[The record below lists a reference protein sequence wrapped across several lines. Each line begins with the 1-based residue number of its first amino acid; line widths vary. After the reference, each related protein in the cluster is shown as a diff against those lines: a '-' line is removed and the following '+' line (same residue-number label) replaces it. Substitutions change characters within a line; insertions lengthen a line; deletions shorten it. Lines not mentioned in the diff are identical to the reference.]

1 MASDQRRT
9 IVVVETTEAPSTAGG
24 DVPAAEAVGIY
35 KQFGSTLALR
45 GVSVAVRSGR
55 CLGLVGRNGAGKST
69 LVSIL
74 SGIYGQDKG
83 QVLFDGQP
91 APVLGDVEA
100 WRQRISTV
108 YQHSMVVPTLTVAE
122 NVFLN
127 AQPGRSGLVDWRTMR
142 AETKRVLGE
151 WGFDNVDA
159 NAPCSTLTVEQRQL
173 VEIARALAA
182 GRRCLLLD
190 EPTSALERAE
200 IRRLF
205 DRVRA
210 LVASGVAVLYISH
223 HLEEVFDVCDDVAVL
238 RDGELVMA
246 RPTAGLSKDELVAAM
261 VGPDAAAIAGLERPG
276 ATDNGQKAGSGPPRP
291 CLVVEH
297 LSAASARGAVHDVS
311 LEVRHGE
318 RVGVAGLLGAGVATL
333 ARAIAG
339 SEAWVSGKI
348 EVDGVPLVPM
358 RPYKTLKAGVGY
370 VPEDRRAEG
379 FVRLL
384 GVGENVTMTIVDKL
398 ADLLGIVIPGRR
410 AAAARPLVK
419 RLSIVSAGLA
429 QPVGELSG
437 GNQQKVTV
445 ARAVAAAPKLVV
457 AMTPTRGVDV
467 ASKAVLLEAL
477 SSLARDGGTAV
488 LVATDDL
495 DDLVICDRVVVL
507 RGGEVVAE
515 FNDPP
520 FDREELIAA
529 IEGLVPSGSVTA

>member
-1 MASDQRRT
+1 MAES
-9 IVVVETTEAPSTAGG
+9 TEAPSMAGG
-24 DVPAAEAVGIY
+24 DVPAAEAIGIY

-83 QVLFDGQP
+83 QVRFDGQP
-91 APVLGDVEA
+91 APVLGDVDA
-100 WRQRISTV
+100 WRQKISTV
-108 YQHSMVVPTLTVAE
+108 FQHSMVVPTLTVAE

-127 AQPGRSGLVDWRTMR
+127 AQPGRSGLVDWKTMR
-142 AETKRVLGE
+142 AETKRVLAE
-151 WGFDNVDA
+151 WGFNNVDA
-159 NAPCSTLTVEQRQL
+159 NAPCATLSVEQRQL

-205 DRVRA
+205 DRIRA
-210 LVASGVAVLYISH
+210 VVANGVAVLYISH

-246 RPTAGLSKDELVAAM
+246 RPTAGLSKDDLVAAM

-276 ATDNGQKAGSGPPRP
+276 ASDKGQKAGSDAARP

-297 LSAASARGAVHDVS
+297 LSVVSPRGAVRDVS

-339 SEAWVSGKI
+339 SETWGSGKI
-348 EVDGVPLVPM
+348 EVEGAPLVPM
-358 RPYKTLKAGVGY
+358 RPDKALKAGVGY

-398 ADLLGIVIPGRR
+398 ADRLGIVIPGRR
-410 AAAARPLVK
+410 SAAARPLVK
-419 RLSIVSAGLA
+419 RLSIVSAGLS

-445 ARAVAAAPKLVV
+445 ARAVATAPKLVV

-515 FNDPP
+515 FTDPP

-529 IEGLVPSGSVTA
+529 IEGLVSSGSVTA

>member
-1 MASDQRRT
+1 M
-9 IVVVETTEAPSTAGG
+9 VESTEAAPMAAQ
-24 DVPAAEAVGIY
+24 DAPAAEAVGIY
-35 KQFGSTLALR
+35 KQFGSTVALR

-74 SGIYGQDKG
+74 SGIYAPDKG
-83 QVLFDGQP
+83 HVRFQGQP

-108 YQHSMVVPTLTVAE
+108 FQHSMVVAKLTVAE

-127 AQPGRSGLVDWRTMR
+127 AQPGRWGLVDWKTMR
-142 AETKRVLGE
+142 TEAKRVLGE
-151 WGFDNVDA
+151 WGFDSVDA
-159 NAPCSTLTVEQRQL
+159 NALCSSLTVEQRQL

-223 HLEEVFDVCDDVAVL
+223 HLEEVFEVCDDVAVL

-246 RPTAGLSKDELVAAM
+246 RPTAGLSKDELVGAM
-261 VGPDAAAIAGLERPG
+261 VGPDAAAIAGTEHPG
-276 ATDNGQKAGSGPPRP
+276 AADVGNRSGSEQRDRT
-291 CLVVEH
+291 CLVVER
-297 LSAASARGAVHDVS
+297 LSAVSPRGAVRDVS

-339 SEAWVSGKI
+339 SEAWLSGRI
-348 EVDGVPLVPM
+348 IVDGTPLVPM
-358 RPYKTLKAGVGY
+358 RPHKALEAGVGY

-384 GVGENVTMTIVDKL
+384 GVGENTTMTIVDKL
-398 ADLLGIVIPGRR
+398 ANRLGAVMPSRR
-410 AAAARPLVK
+410 SAAAAPLVK
-419 RLSIVSAGLA
+419 RLSVVSAGLS

-445 ARAVAAAPKLVV
+445 ARAMATTPKLVV

-477 SSLARDGGTAV
+477 SSLATDEGTAV

-495 DDLVICDRVVVL
+495 DDLVFCDRVVVL
-507 RGGEVVAE
+507 RGGEIVAE
-515 FNDPP
+515 FTDPP

-529 IEGLVPSGSVTA
+529 IEGLASTGSATA